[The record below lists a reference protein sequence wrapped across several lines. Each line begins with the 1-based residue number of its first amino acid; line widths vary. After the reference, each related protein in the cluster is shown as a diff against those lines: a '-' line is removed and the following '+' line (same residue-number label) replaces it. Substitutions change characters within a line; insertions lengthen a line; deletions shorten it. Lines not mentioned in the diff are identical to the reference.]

1 MNNGRRKSRAG
12 VNTRVNIRA
21 SMCALWWNALWV
33 LVAGLAFVGPAA
45 WAAEKAP
52 SAGHAAAKPAEPAT
66 GKAAPAKKGNALEHV
81 LDEKEH
87 WHFFDSLPHVPL
99 PRIFGFQITKFM
111 ILELIAA
118 VLVIAIYVP
127 MARRLRNGELPHGW
141 RDNTFE
147 VLLTFIRDEVA
158 KPSIG
163 EHDADRFVPF
173 LWTMFLFILFCN
185 LLGILPFAGSP
196 TASIYVTGA
205 LAVCVFFSIHGSA
218 IGKMGFIHYVQ
229 SLWPHIDVPFGLGY
243 ILKPLVF
250 LIEIVGVLVRNAVLA
265 VRLFANMFAGHMV
278 LATILLFIV
287 ATANMAFGLWAS
299 ITFASIL
306 GIIALSLLEIFVAFL
321 QAYIFV
327 FLTALFMGMAMHPQH

>member
-1 MNNGRRKSRAG
+1 MTPLCLRTLLRS
-12 VNTRVNIRA
+12 
-21 SMCALWWNALWV
+21 ALAL
-33 LVAGLAFVGPAA
+33 LVCVALTSTVC
-45 WAAEKAP
+45 AAEKAP
-52 SAGHAAAKPAEPAT
+52 AAGHRAGHEAGPGAEKAAAAKKPS
-66 GKAAPAKKGNALEHV
+66 ALEHV

-87 WHFFDSLPHVPL
+87 WHFFDFLPHLPL
-99 PRIFGFQITKFM
+99 PRVFGFQITKFM

-118 VLVIAIYVP
+118 LLIVIIYVP
-127 MARRLRNGELPHGW
+127 IARRLRNGELPTGW
-141 RDNTFE
+141 KDNAFE

-185 LLGILPFAGSP
+185 LLGMLPFAGSP

-205 LAVCVFFSIHGSA
+205 LALCVFFAIHGSA
-218 IGKMGFIHYVQ
+218 IAKMGFVHYVQ
-229 SLWPHIDVPFGLGY
+229 SLWPHVDVPFGLGY
-243 ILKPLVF
+243 VLKPLVF
-250 LIEIVGVLVRNAVLA
+250 VIEVVGVLVRNAVLA

-278 LATILLFIV
+278 LATVLLFIV
-287 ATANMAFGLWAS
+287 AAANVVFGLWAS
-299 ITFASIL
+299 ITLTSIL
-306 GIIALSLLEIFVAFL
+306 GSIALSLLEIFVAFL

>member
-1 MNNGRRKSRAG
+1 MPGLCSVHLLSALLAIVIGVSFTGSLWAG
-12 VNTRVNIRA
+12 EA
-21 SMCALWWNALWV
+21 
-33 LVAGLAFVGPAA
+33 
-45 WAAEKAP
+45 
-52 SAGHAAAKPAEPAT
+52 PAT
-66 GKAAPAKKGNALEHV
+66 GTNPAGNKAVHGSEKPAAAKKGNALDHV

-87 WHFFDSLPHVPL
+87 WHLFDSLPSLPL
-99 PRIFGFQITKFM
+99 PKVFGFQITKFM

-118 VLVIAIYVP
+118 ALIIAIYVP
-127 MARRLRNGELPHGW
+127 MARRLRNGELPRGW
-141 RDNTFE
+141 MDNAFE

-173 LWTMFLFILFCN
+173 LWTMFLFILFSN
-185 LLGILPFAGSP
+185 LLGMLPFAGSP

-205 LAVCVFFSIHGSA
+205 LALCVFFAIHGSA
-218 IGKMGFIHYVQ
+218 IAKMGFVHYVQ

-243 ILKPLVF
+243 ALKPLVF
-250 LIEIVGVLVRNAVLA
+250 IIEVVGVLVRNAVLA

-287 ATANMAFGLWAS
+287 AAANLVLGLWVS
-299 ITFASIL
+299 ITITSIL
-306 GIIALSLLEIFVAFL
+306 GVIALSLLEIFVAFL

-327 FLTALFMGMAMHPQH
+327 FLTALFMGMAMHPEH